1 MFTFWMALLANI
13 LGTAVLVYVVY
24 FRRHHRRDLALAYV
38 ALSMGIFAV
47 TLLLSTSGAGAG
59 LGLGLF
65 GILSII
71 RLRSDTLTQE
81 EVAYYFISLAMGLVN
96 GLHPDPAW
104 LAPTITAA
112 LLVVMFAADHPRF
125 AATTIRQ
132 VVTLDSAYPR
142 SEDMDAALEQLLGAR
157 ILRTVVLELD
167 MVRDTTV
174 VDVRFRKQPTEQG
187 TPRRREAAS
196 ATTRIPDATPST
208 VPAPA
213 DREYANQGLG
223 SQ

>member
-47 TLLLSTSGAGAG
+47 TLLLTTSDAGMG

-71 RLRSDTLTQE
+71 RLRSNTLTQE
-81 EVAYYFISLAMGLVN
+81 EVAYYFVSLAIGLVN

-112 LLVVMFAADHPRF
+112 LLLVMFAADHPRF
-125 AATTIRQ
+125 AATTTRQ
-132 VVTLDSAYPR
+132 VVTMDTAYPR
-142 SEDMDAALEQLLGAR
+142 RAEMDATLEQLLGAR

-174 VDVRFRKQPTEQG
+174 VDVRFRELPAKTSRRARDTVAEPV
-187 TPRRREAAS
+187 PRQETTGAS
-196 ATTRIPDATPST
+196 A
-208 VPAPA
+208 PAA
-213 DREYANQGLG
+213 AEREYATQGQG
-223 SQ
+223 SK

>member
-47 TLLLSTSGAGAG
+47 TLLLTTSDAGAG

-71 RLRSDTLTQE
+71 RLRSNTLTQE
-81 EVAYYFISLAMGLVN
+81 EVAYYFVSLAIGLVN

-125 AATTIRQ
+125 AATTTRQ
-132 VVTLDSAYPR
+132 VVTLDTAYPR
-142 SEDMDAALEQLLGAR
+142 SQDMDAALEQLLGAR

-174 VDVRFRKQPTEQG
+174 VDVRFRELPAKTS
-187 TPRRREAAS
+187 RRAQERTTAS
-196 ATTRIPDATPST
+196 ARQQETSG
-208 VPAPA
+208 VSAPVA
-213 DREYANQGLG
+213 AEREYANQGHG
-223 SQ
+223 SK

>member
-1 MFTFWMALLANI
+1 MFTFWMALLANV

-47 TLLLSTSGAGAG
+47 TLLLTTSDAGAG

-71 RLRSDTLTQE
+71 RLRSNTLTQE
-81 EVAYYFISLAMGLVN
+81 EVAYYFIALAMGLVN

-112 LLVVMFAADHPRF
+112 LLLVMFVADHPRF
-125 AATTIRQ
+125 AATTTRQ
-132 VVTLDSAYPR
+132 VVTMDTAYPR

-174 VDVRFRKQPTEQG
+174 VDVRFRELPATAPR
-187 TPRRREAAS
+187 PRRDTAAAALREQETTAA
-196 ATTRIPDATPST
+196 P

-213 DREYANQGLG
+213 EREYANQGQG
-223 SQ
+223 SK

>member
-1 MFTFWMALLANI
+1 MFTFWMALLANV

-47 TLLLSTSGAGAG
+47 TLLLTTSDAGAG

-71 RLRSDTLTQE
+71 RLRSNTLTQE
-81 EVAYYFISLAMGLVN
+81 EVAYYFIALAMGLVN

-112 LLVVMFAADHPRF
+112 LLLVMFVADHPRF
-125 AATTIRQ
+125 AATTTRQ
-132 VVTLDSAYPR
+132 VVTMDTAYPR
-142 SEDMDAALEQLLGAR
+142 SEDMDAALEQLLGAH

-174 VDVRFRKQPTEQG
+174 VDVRFRELPATAPR
-187 TPRRREAAS
+187 PRRDTAAAALREQETTAA
-196 ATTRIPDATPST
+196 P

-213 DREYANQGLG
+213 EREYANQGQG
-223 SQ
+223 SK